1 MKMSEY
7 DQAGQKINNIDIKI
21 EYELYFFSRNMINI
35 CFEQGDKHKV
45 CERMKNMKK
54 IALAI
59 ATTSIL
65 GVSASTQ
72 AAVNVCVF
80 DLLGKSGESYKMMQD
95 WALAAKSWGADVNL
109 QAITD
114 EQVADNNFKAG
125 KCDAVAMT
133 AMRAR
138 PYNKFAG
145 SIDSLGGAPSNEIAQ
160 RAITYVL
167 DARNAA
173 KMTTNL
179 GGNKYEIAG
188 IAPLGA
194 AYIFVRDKSINSI
207 EKAAGKKFAVLG
219 HDDAQKIMVQRVGA
233 QAVLSDV
240 SNFAAKFNNGQVD
253 MVGAPAYA
261 YKPLELSKGLGANG
275 AMFNFPVLQVT
286 ADLVLRPE
294 KFPAGFGQKS
304 RDYFVKQ
311 LPKSFAMI
319 KRYEAEIP
327 AKYKMNL
334 SAEDK
339 LKYQKLMRDGRMDLT
354 KRGIYDAGMMSVL
367 KKARCSVDKANF
379 ECALPGE

>member
-1 MKMSEY
+1 
-7 DQAGQKINNIDIKI
+7 
-21 EYELYFFSRNMINI
+21 
-35 CFEQGDKHKV
+35 
-45 CERMKNMKK
+45 MKK

-65 GVSASTQ
+65 SVSASTQ
-72 AAVNVCVF
+72 AAVDVCVF
-80 DLLGKSGESYKMMQD
+80 DILGKSGEAYKMMQD
-95 WALAAKSWGADVNL
+95 WALAAKGWGADVNL
-109 QAITD
+109 IAMTD

-125 KCDAVAMT
+125 KCAAVAMT

-145 SIDSLGGAPSNEIAQ
+145 SIDSIGGAPSNEIAQ

-179 GGNKYEIAG
+179 AGNKYEIAG

-194 AYIFVRDKSINSI
+194 AFIFVRDKSIDSI

-219 HDDAQKIMVQRVGA
+219 YDEAQKIMVARAGA
-233 QAVLSDV
+233 TAVNSDI

-261 YKPLELSKGLGANG
+261 YKPLELSKGLGTKG
-275 AMFNFPVLQVT
+275 GMFNFPILQVT
-286 ADLVLRPE
+286 ADVVLRPE

-304 RDYFVKQ
+304 RDYFVKK
-311 LPKSFAMI
+311 LPSAFSMI

-334 SAEDK
+334 SAEEK
-339 LKYQKLMRDGRMDLT
+339 VKYQKLMRDARLDMT
-354 KRGIYDAGMMSVL
+354 KRGIYDAGMMKVL
-367 KKARCSVDKANF
+367 KQARCSVEKTNF

>member
-1 MKMSEY
+1 
-7 DQAGQKINNIDIKI
+7 
-21 EYELYFFSRNMINI
+21 
-35 CFEQGDKHKV
+35 
-45 CERMKNMKK
+45 MKK
-54 IALAI
+54 IVLAM
-59 ATTSIL
+59 AAASVV
-65 GVSASTQ
+65 GFSASAQ
-72 AAVNVCVF
+72 AASTVCVF
-80 DLLGKSGESYKMMQD
+80 DLLGKAGDSYKMMEE
-95 WALAAKSWGADVNL
+95 WALAAKGWGTEINL
-109 QAITD
+109 VPRQD
-114 EQVADNNFKAG
+114 EAVADNDFKAG

-138 PYNKFAG
+138 QYNKFAG
-145 SIDSLGGAPSNEIAQ
+145 SIDSLGGVPNNQIAQ

-179 GGNKYEIAG
+179 GGNKYEVGG

-219 HDDAQKIMVQRVGA
+219 YDDAQKIMVQRVGA
-233 QAVLSDV
+233 QAVLSDI

-311 LPKSFAMI
+311 LPKAFAMI

-334 SAEDK
+334 TPEDK
-339 LKYQKLMRDGRMDLT
+339 LKYQKLMRDGRLEMT
-354 KRGIYDAGMMSVL
+354 KRGIYDASMMTVL